1 MSSTRSRPR
10 GPLRL
15 FLGLAVLALLALGFV
30 RLGTFFWRNDTLAH
44 ADVIHVLAGSRMER
58 PLEAAMLYREGYSP
72 LLLFTQEAPDP
83 AESYLLK
90 EGVPPV
96 SGAEYA
102 RRQLLRFG
110 IPASAILVPPDAHD
124 NTAQEATTL
133 RRLAV
138 QRGWRTIIL
147 VTSGY
152 HTRRSGYAFARA
164 LRGTNITLI
173 VRASRF
179 DVSQPARWWRSRSD
193 VHWILS
199 EGPKMA
205 AYLLGLSD

>member
-15 FLGLAVLALLALGFV
+15 FFGLAVLALLALGFV
-30 RLGTFFWRNDTLAH
+30 RLGTFFWRNDPLEH

-72 LLLFTQEAPDP
+72 LLLFTQEKPDT
-83 AESYLLK
+83 AESYLL
-90 EGVPPV
+90 ERGVSPT
-96 SGAEYA
+96 SGAAYA
-102 RRQLLRFG
+102 KQQLLKFG
-110 IPASAILVPPDAHD
+110 IPASVILVPPDLHD

-133 RRLAV
+133 RRLV
-138 QRGWRTIIL
+138 VERGWRTIIL

-164 LRGTNITLI
+164 LRGTNVTLI

-179 DVSQPARWWRSRSD
+179 DDSEPERWWRSRSD
-193 VHWILS
+193 IRWMLS

-205 AYLLGLSD
+205 AYLLGLAD